1 MVSKGAMKNILPTLT
16 ISALL
21 VLSLAAQERERAP
34 RGRTDQPKAEN
45 FDWDRFKERIE
56 GAVERGDMTRDQA
69 NEKYA
74 ELKKKLTG
82 KAQAER
88 DQPLRAKPENPRQFP
103 GQRRP
108 DALGRVLGELI
119 AQKKINRE
127 EARKIFEAA
136 HASKSQMPA
145 HQDRP
150 NPQGRIMDEL
160 RDTLNQAREEL
171 ADIREAREELARGHE
186 EHEYHRREIAEREE
200 LRERENAERM
210 ERARHAEMMRKREEE
225 EARAHMIENKKK
237 ELERYKL
244 ELMEQTKI
252 LEKQRRQL
260 EEARREPEGRNREKK
275 EASRDKE

>member
-1 MVSKGAMKNILPTLT
+1 MVSEGAMKKFLPTLT
-16 ISALL
+16 LSALL
-21 VLSLAAQERERAP
+21 VSSLAAQERERAP
-34 RGRTDQPKAEN
+34 RGRADQPKAEN
-45 FDWDRFKERIE
+45 FDWDRVKERIE

-74 ELKKKLTG
+74 ELKKKLAA
-82 KAQAER
+82 KPQAGR
-88 DQPLRAKPENPRQFP
+88 DQPLRAKPENSRQIP

-127 EARKIFEAA
+127 DARKIFEAA
-136 HASKSQMPA
+136 YASRPHLPA

-171 ADIREAREELARGHE
+171 ADIREARQDLARGHE
-186 EHEYHRREIAEREE
+186 EHEHHQREIAEREE

-210 ERARHAEMMRKREEE
+210 ERARHAEMMRKREED
-225 EARAHMIENKKK
+225 EARARMIENKKK

-244 ELMEQTKI
+244 ELMEQTKM

-260 EEARREPEGRNREKK
+260 EEARRELERQNRERK
-275 EASRDKE
+275 EKSGEEE